1 MKFFNRKF
9 VPAQL
14 QPNVSA
20 PSLGLR
26 LMTSGNENEV
36 EEVKRELLKAGIASE
51 KRRHPIAEAF
61 GVSSVELWVQN
72 QRDFFNA
79 SQLYARMEHLVASRP
94 EAAATGQKSETSGGS
109 VGGPKLKA
117 EPSSNVAKDV
127 SKVDSRPVVQPRCAE
142 LQQASSLLQ
151 KGIEEMLAHESELAS
166 ECASL
171 HNKVEEL
178 TRTLDQAHADAAQEI
193 KSREAAE
200 YNKADQLTGLLA
212 TLERERREWQQKLKS
227 SDDSYKH
234 AKEQAGA
241 LSRLLQT
248 QQAVTTALK
257 KELAALELQRDQQE
271 RALSEASKE
280 MAAEREA
287 RVAAEQRAGLAEE
300 SLQTQWVE
308 SQELQR
314 QIQAHAASLGSLLT
328 RVTSKAVGIT
338 GEP

>member
-1 MKFFNRKF
+1 MKFFNRKSD
-9 VPAQL
+9 PAQL
-14 QPNVSA
+14 QPNVPS
-20 PSLGLR
+20 PSLCLQ

-36 EEVKRELLKAGIASE
+36 EKVRRELLKGGIASE
-51 KRRHPIAEAF
+51 KRRHP
-61 GVSSVELWVQN
+61 
-72 QRDFFNA
+72 
-79 SQLYARMEHLVASRP
+79 
-94 EAAATGQKSETSGGS
+94 
-109 VGGPKLKA
+109 
-117 EPSSNVAKDV
+117 
-127 SKVDSRPVVQPRCAE
+127 E
-142 LQQASSLLQ
+142 LQQVSSLLQ
-151 KGIEEMLAHESELAS
+151 KGIEEILVRESELAS

-178 TRTLDQAHADAAQEI
+178 TRTLDQAHADAARAI
-193 KSREAAE
+193 KNREAAE
-200 YNKADQLTGLLA
+200 HNQAEQLTGLLA

-234 AKEQAGA
+234 AKGQAGA

-280 MAAEREA
+280 VAAEREA

-308 SQELQR
+308 RQELER
-314 QIQAHAASLGSLLT
+314 QVQAHAASLGSLLT
-328 RVTSKAVGIT
+328 RVTSTAVGIT